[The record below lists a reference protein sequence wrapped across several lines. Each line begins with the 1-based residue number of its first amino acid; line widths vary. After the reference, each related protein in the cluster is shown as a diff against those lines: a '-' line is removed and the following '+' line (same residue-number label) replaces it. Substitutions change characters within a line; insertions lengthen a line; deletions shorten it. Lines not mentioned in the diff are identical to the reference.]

1 MIEIRAARSD
11 ELDAML
17 ALMCEAFNLP
27 FASAREVF
35 YKDPY
40 FNIEKKRVLV
50 SGGKL
55 ISCLTIADAPLRIG
69 RAVVPVGGIAGV
81 ATEKSSQRQGY
92 AGRLLIESL
101 TALSAQGAAFSAL
114 FPYRPDFYRRF
125 GWEAAG
131 SQFKAVISREVLP
144 EYADSRYVRAG
155 APSDRADIV
164 RLYEEHSFN
173 RTGFRYRD
181 EPRWDYILDHYKH
194 RIVYKRNAVEGYLV
208 YDLGEQSGG
217 KRGVNILEMVA
228 GTEAAARGFAGYIAQ
243 RKQFGEVTYT
253 AGWEEIQ
260 SSGLLSG
267 IVQNGCQTM
276 PVIEMQ
282 PGPMFRIVDF
292 KSCLEAL
299 QPNFEGFLGE
309 LTLCLNDK
317 PLGHRTA
324 VTVMGN
330 RSNLEIRTA
339 EPDANIRRR
348 IEGDVLAWSAVAVG
362 RYSLRDAL
370 SLNRLRASSEAAAAL
385 AEPLFPRRSLFIPP
399 LDHF

>member
-1 MIEIRAARSD
+1 MIEIRAAHSD

-17 ALMCEAFNLP
+17 ALMCEAFSLP

-50 SGGKL
+50 IDGQL

-81 ATEKSSQRQGY
+81 ATEKSRQRQGY

-101 TALSAQGAAFSAL
+101 SAMPAQGMPLSAL

-125 GWEAAG
+125 GWEVAG
-131 SQFKAVISREVLP
+131 SQFKAVLSRDSLP
-144 EYADSRYVRAG
+144 EYTDARYVRAG
-155 APSDRADIV
+155 VPSDRSDIV
-164 RLYEEHSFN
+164 LLYDEKSCN
-173 RTGFRYRD
+173 RTGFRHRD

-194 RIVYKRNAVEGYLV
+194 RLVYKRSAIEGYLV
-208 YDLGEQSGG
+208 YDIAEQPGG
-217 KRGVNILEMVA
+217 KRSLNILEMMI

-243 RKQFGEVTYT
+243 QKQFGEVTYL
-253 AGWEEIQ
+253 AGWEDIQ

-267 IVQNGCQTM
+267 VVEKGCDPM
-276 PVIEMQ
+276 PVIELQ

-292 KSCLEAL
+292 KRCLEAL
-299 QPNFEGFLGE
+299 QSNFEGFQGDV
-309 LTLCLNDK
+309 TLCLNDK
-317 PLGHRTA
+317 PLGHRSA
-324 VTVMGN
+324 VTIKGGD
-330 RSNLEIRTA
+330 SKLDISTA
-339 EPDANIRRR
+339 APDANVRRR
-348 IEGDVLAWSAVAVG
+348 IEGDVLAWSAVVVG
-362 RYSLRDAL
+362 RFSLRDAL
-370 SLNRLRASSEAAAAL
+370 SLNRLRASSETAAAL